1 MGGPIAGPGARRRGR
16 WALGAAAAA
25 FMWAQN
31 DCYYTFILLLLLLLS
46 KPMSSPIGVETWN
59 MEKKQQQQHN
69 GRTLPKVSS
78 QKRKR
83 RQPRNVP
90 GIRTSAPQDI
100 RRLRSECA
108 YVCLCMWTCVCVCK
122 NLCFVC
128 LFVYML
134 QCFVNCF
141 LHSAHTIAAQ

>member
-1 MGGPIAGPGARRRGR
+1 MGYGRRGR

-31 DCYYTFILLLLLLLS
+31 DCYYAFILLLLLLLLS
-46 KPMSSPIGVETWN
+46 KPMSSPNGVETWN
-59 MEKKQQQQHN
+59 MEKPK
-69 GRTLPKVSS
+69 RKTLPKVSS
-78 QKRKR
+78 QAGKKRKR
-83 RQPRNVP
+83 RQSRNVP
-90 GIRTSAPQDI
+90 GIRTAAPQDV
-100 RRLRSECA
+100 RRL
-108 YVCLCMWTCVCVCK
+108 CVCVCVCECK

-141 LHSAHTIAAQ
+141 LHSTVAHANLYTPARMPS